1 MAEPRLKGV
10 SRGAELHFEFD
21 GERIAAHEGETVA
34 MALYAAGQTTIR
46 RSARLGSPR
55 GVFCNMGICYECL
68 VYLEGRAV
76 RACMTPVA
84 DGMRL
89 RTWGPQGGDSR

>member
-1 MAEPRLKGV
+1 MAEPRLLGV

-34 MALYAAGQTTIR
+34 MALYAAGRPTIR

-68 VYLEGRAV
+68 VYLDDVAV
-76 RACMTPVA
+76 RSCMLPVR
-84 DGMRL
+84 DGMKL
-89 RTWGPQGGDSR
+89 RSWGPEES